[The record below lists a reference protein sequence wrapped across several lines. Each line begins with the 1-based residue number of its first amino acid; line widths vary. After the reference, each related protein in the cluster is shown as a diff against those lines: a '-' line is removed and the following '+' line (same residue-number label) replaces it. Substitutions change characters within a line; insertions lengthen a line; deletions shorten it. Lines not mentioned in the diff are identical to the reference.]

1 VKVVLPVRVVPALRV
16 PPVPLPVL
24 VLRVLALLPVVGF
37 IVPAHQVVLPV
48 LVHQAVPVHPPVPA
62 HQVVLPVLVH
72 QAVPVHLPV
81 PVHQAVLPVPV
92 PQVLPVHLPV
102 QVLQAAHQVPAVQ
115 VHLDIV
121 LLVVRVLLLA
131 LLVTLRHPLLN
142 RMVEVGCRDG
152 IREFLFM

>member
-1 VKVVLPVRVVPALRV
+1 MKVVLPVRVVPALRV

-37 IVPAHQVVLPV
+37 I
-48 LVHQAVPVHPPVPA
+48 VPA